1 MNTPVIAIHGGAG
14 TISRHS
20 LSAEE
25 EAGYHQALADIVA
38 AGQAVLNAGGS
49 ALAAVTEAVR
59 LLEDCPLFNAGHGAV
74 YTSEGKHEL
83 DASVM
88 SGIDLAAG
96 AVACVTHIRNPV
108 LAARAVMEQ
117 SEHVL
122 LVGQGAESF
131 AARHGVEMVEPGYFH
146 TDARHQQ
153 WLRVRGQ
160 AGAMLDHD
168 AASFAFARQ
177 GGEGG
182 HEGRE
187 GDQEKAPLD
196 PDNKF
201 GTVGAVALDKF
212 GNLAAATSTGGI
224 TNKQPGRVGD
234 SPLIGAGCYASNS
247 TAAVSATGTGEAF
260 MRAAACYDV
269 AARMAYAG
277 DTLQQAT
284 DKVVFQLLPMIG
296 GRGGLIALD
305 AQGNLA
311 LPFNTEGMYRA
322 YGRGE
327 LAPVTAIYQSEQP
340 EQSGC

>member
-1 MNTPVIAIHGGAG
+1 MNIPVIAIHGGAG
-14 TISRHS
+14 TISRDS
-20 LSAEE
+20 LSADE
-25 EAGYHQALADIVA
+25 EARYHQALAGIVS

-49 ALAAVTEAVR
+49 ALEAVTEAVR

-88 SGIDLAAG
+88 NGADLGAG
-96 AVACVTHIRNPV
+96 AVACVTNIRNPV
-108 LAARAVMEQ
+108 LAARAVMEKSQ
-117 SEHVL
+117 HVL
-122 LVGQGAESF
+122 LVGQGAEAF
-131 AARHGVEMVEPGYFH
+131 AARNGVALAEPGYFH

-160 AGAMLDHD
+160 DKAMLDHD
-168 AASFAFARQ
+168 AASFAFAHKD
-177 GGEGG
+177 E
-182 HEGRE
+182 HA
-187 GDQEKAPLD
+187 EKAPID

-247 TAAVSATGTGEAF
+247 TAAVSATGTGESF
-260 MRAAACYDV
+260 MRTAACYDV

-277 DTLQQAT
+277 DTLQQAS
-284 DKVVFQLLPMIG
+284 DKVVFQLLPTVG

-327 LAPVTAIYQSEQP
+327 SAPVTAIYQDAH
-340 EQSGC
+340 